1 MAPDFFI
8 LNYIP
13 KKKLFLGTVSRL
25 MTSAIMRNIKKV
37 IAISAIPVAIVGWAL
52 FRPELLFVNQ
62 TVNEKLPTVAGAMT
76 MTLAS
81 GTFTSQAH
89 ETTGMAKI
97 VKVNDKNYVQLSN
110 FKTSNGPDV
119 HLYLVNGTDS
129 SQDAVKKNGF
139 LDLGTL
145 KGNIGDQNYEIPA
158 NTDLSKYQAVSIWCA
173 RFAVGFGG
181 ASFKS
186 ETAYVAPKFNFERP
200 LAQLAS
206 FGAPIEVTAGN
217 AMGDK
222 RFAGRAAIIED
233 AGKRFVELNFK
244 SAQSFELR
252 LVKKET
258 VSVGD
263 FPANAQFISLGK
275 ASTGKNRVSISK
287 DIDAWLYRSIAII
300 DSKTGKTSGVILLRS
315 AQEKKSS
322 ASLA

>member
-1 MAPDFFI
+1 MKIIWVHQLFRKHSSAKTNARFSSSPPGNRVQIGPLFPV
-8 LNYIP
+8 LNLTANFS
-13 KKKLFLGTVSRL
+13 KFLGTVLRL
-25 MTSAIMRNIKKV
+25 ATSAIMRNIKKV
-37 IAISAIPVAIVGWAL
+37 IAISVIPVAIVGWAL

-62 TVNEKLPTVAGAMT
+62 TVNEKLPMVAGATT

-97 VKVNDKNYVQLSN
+97 VKVNDKNYIQLSN

-181 ASFKS
+181 ANFTA
-186 ETAYVAPKFNFERP
+186 ETAYVAPKFNFKRP

-217 AMGDK
+217 ALGDK
-222 RFAGRAAIIED
+222 RFTGRAAIIED
-233 AGKRFVELNFK
+233 AGKRFVSLT
-244 SAQSFELR
+244 
-252 LVKKET
+252 T
-258 VSVGD
+258 VSR
-263 FPANAQFISLGK
+263 PMYSPIKSIFI
-275 ASTGKNRVSISK
+275 
-287 DIDAWLYRSIAII
+287 LYPFI
-300 DSKTGKTSGVILLRS
+300 
-315 AQEKKSS
+315 EYKSPV
-322 ASLA
+322 LK